1 MVHAVIFDLDGT
13 LLNTVNSMAEAGN
26 IMLAHLGLPPQP
38 AASYRYFAGDG
49 SDRKST
55 RLNSSH

>member
-38 AASYRYFAGDG
+38 PASYRNFAGD
-49 SDRKST
+49 
-55 RLNSSH
+55 